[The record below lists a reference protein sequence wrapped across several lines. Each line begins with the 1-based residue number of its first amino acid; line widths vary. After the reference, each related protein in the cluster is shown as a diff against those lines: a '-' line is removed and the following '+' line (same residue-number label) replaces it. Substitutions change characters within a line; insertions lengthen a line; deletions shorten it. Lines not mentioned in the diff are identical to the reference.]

1 MPYELPLPEPF
12 GSQGWKVK
20 IFDNEPPDDPH
31 ATVIQKTRK
40 WRFALRE
47 QRFMDDDPPP
57 REVPKDVVTT
67 MCTNIQELVRQWDL
81 IHPEQPV
88 YTKG

>member
-1 MPYELPLPEPF
+1 MPYELPLHEPL

-31 ATVIQKTRK
+31 ATVIFKTKK
-40 WRFALRE
+40 WRWKLRE
-47 QRFMDDDPPP
+47 QSFMDDDPPP
-57 REVPKDVVTT
+57 REVPREVVAA
-67 MCTNIQELVRQWDL
+67 MSADREELIRQWDR

-88 YTKG
+88 YTEG